1 MGALDDLGT
10 SSFSASQWMA
20 LEIVTGVCAG
30 IGAIGA
36 ITTCGAYLYWK
47 SMRTAIAR
55 TVLFMA
61 ISDLVAS
68 ISMALGRLGP
78 ISGAT
83 NAFCQLQAAGM
94 QWGDIS
100 SILWTGMISIN
111 LIWIMYRGRAV
122 DDIQKYERL
131 HLLVCYAAPL
141 IWAVV
146 PIFITVGGHTRV
158 YGDADLWCWVSPELP
173 TAQMALFYVPLWIIF
188 LFNFATYLAV
198 GRLIWKRAHM
208 VARGGDSN
216 GASSYRYT
224 YGKNVSL
231 YLLSF
236 LLIWTPATLNRIYT
250 IAFHGE
256 RSYPL
261 NLLHSIMTP
270 SRGLINCL
278 VYCYITWYSQ
288 IRATS
293 SMMHGQFPSRSGYA
307 TNIEIGSHG
316 WPHRPRGRT
325 NLDTSIQAG
334 SFGQGRDAAHDHDYD
349 NSPEAA
355 MPVAPAERS
364 FLPGHARRASRQ
376 SAFRTAQAALP
387 EEPPT
392 SVEEDTPH
400 LPVIPATTGAGSYP
414 FGGSSFGSS
423 NHNYQHN
430 NNNNNSSTRST
441 SPGHSSRDGSSG
453 IRRC

>member
-1 MGALDDLGT
+1 MGELNDIGY
-10 SSFSASQWMA
+10 SSFTPSQWAA

-30 IGAIGA
+30 LGAIGA

-47 SMRTAIAR
+47 HMRTAIAR
-55 TVLFMA
+55 IVFFMA

-78 ISGAT
+78 ISGT
-83 NAFCQLQAAGM
+83 KNAFCQLQAAGM

-122 DDIQKYERL
+122 DDIQKYERV

-146 PIFITVGGHTRV
+146 PIFIRVDGHTRV
-158 YGDADLWCWVSPELP
+158 YGDADLWCWVSPDLA
-173 TAQMALFYVPLWIIF
+173 TAQMVLFYVPLWIIF
-188 LFNFATYLAV
+188 AFNIVTYLAV

-216 GASSYRYT
+216 GANSYRYT

-231 YLLSF
+231 YLLAF
-236 LLIWTPATLNRIYT
+236 LLVWTPATLNRIHT

-256 RSYPL
+256 RSFVL

-293 SMMHGQFPSRSGYA
+293 SVMNGRDHSGYIS
-307 TNIEIGSHG
+307 TIEIRSHG
-316 WPHRPRGRT
+316 WPQRPRGRT

-334 SFGQGRDAAHDHDYD
+334 SFVGQSRDAVNDYNNTD
-349 NSPEAA
+349 
-355 MPVAPAERS
+355 PVAETSVERS
-364 FLPGHARRASRQ
+364 FTSGHARRPSRQ
-376 SAFRTAQAALP
+376 NAYPVIQNTLP
-387 EEPPT
+387 EEATPT
-392 SVEEDTPH
+392 SSGTNSQQRATP
-400 LPVIPATTGAGSYP
+400 LYSGS
-414 FGGSSFGSS
+414 GNS
-423 NHNYQHN
+423 NFNEKY
-430 NNNNNSSTRST
+430 
-441 SPGHSSRDGSSG
+441 
-453 IRRC
+453 